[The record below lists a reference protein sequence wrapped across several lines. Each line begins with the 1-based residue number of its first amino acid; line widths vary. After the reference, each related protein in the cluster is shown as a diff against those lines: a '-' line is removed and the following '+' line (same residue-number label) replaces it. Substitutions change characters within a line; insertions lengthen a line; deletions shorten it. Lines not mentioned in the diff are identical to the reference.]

1 MERLEEVLA
10 GVPVELVLFVL
21 LASVAVVIA
30 RLKDLVAA
38 ALLAGIYSLLSAG
51 LFTLMDAVDVAFTE
65 AAVGAGV
72 TTVLFLGALSVAS
85 REEDQQPWRLR
96 PVLVVLLTG
105 AALVYAS
112 FDLPRYG
119 DPEAPIHHHIA
130 PDYIEGVAHEIH
142 IPNVVTGVLASYRG
156 YDTLGETVVIFTAA
170 VGVMML
176 LGWPGAR
183 PSSAWPE
190 RREAGPEASETP
202 GRLHLRMR
210 EKVILRV
217 AGRLLVPFILL
228 FALYVQFHGDF
239 GPGGGFQAG
248 VIFAAGLVLY
258 GLLFGVDAADLVLPA
273 PVAERLIAV
282 GVLIFGGVGVV
293 NLLLGGS
300 FLDYDTLSAAH
311 GQHYGILLVEAGVGI
326 TVAATMTRLYYAFAS
341 LADDR
346 DGARE
351 G

>member
-30 RLKDLVAA
+30 RLKDLFAA

-72 TTVLFLGALSVAS
+72 TTVLFLGALSVTS
-85 REEDQQPWRLR
+85 RQENQQPWRLR
-96 PVLVVLLTG
+96 PLLVVVLTG

-112 FDLPRYG
+112 FDLPSYG
-119 DPEAPIHHHIA
+119 DPGAPIHHHIA

-156 YDTLGETVVIFTAA
+156 YDTLGETVVILTAA

-183 PSSAWPE
+183 PASAWAEPAA
-190 RREAGPEASETP
+190 AGAAPPAGGKSP
-202 GRLHLRMR
+202 LPMR
-210 EKVILRV
+210 EKVILRT
-217 AGRLLVPFILL
+217 AGRLMIPFILL

-248 VIFAAGLVLY
+248 VIFAAGLVLF
-258 GLLFGVDAADLVLPA
+258 GLLFGVDAADRVLPA

-282 GVLIFGGVGVV
+282 GVLLYGGVGVV
-293 NLLLGGS
+293 NMLLGGS
-300 FLDYDTLSAAH
+300 FLDYDTLSEAH
-311 GQHYGILLVEAGVGI
+311 GQHYGILLVEAGVGLA
-326 TVAATMTRLYYAFAS
+326 VAATMTRLFYAFAS
-341 LADDR
+341 LA
-346 DGARE
+346 GARSGATE